1 MTQYVENCEVGVE
14 PMTGQERRDLADE
27 RDAEAWQALYDSIL
41 VERIAKGLDNR
52 PIVIVA
58 EIDKRLRKAREDA
71 I

>member
-1 MTQYVENCEVGVE
+1 MSRYVDNCEVGVE
-14 PMTGQERRDLADE
+14 PMNDQERRDLADE
-27 RDAEAWQALYDSIL
+27 RDAEAWQALYDAIL
-41 VERIAKGLDNR
+41 AERIANGLDNR

>member
-1 MTQYVENCEVGVE
+1 MTD
-14 PMTGQERRDLADE
+14 QERRELKDE

-41 VERIAKGLDNR
+41 AERIAKGLDNR

-71 I
+71 T

>member
-1 MTQYVENCEVGVE
+1 MSRYIDNCEVGVE
-14 PMTGQERRDLADE
+14 PVAAQERADLADD
-27 RDAEAWQALYDSIL
+27 RDAEAWQALYDTIL
-41 VERIAKGLDNR
+41 KERIAKGLDNR

>member
-1 MTQYVENCEVGVE
+1 MSK
-14 PMTGQERRDLADE
+14 QERRDLADE
-27 RDAEAWQALYDSIL
+27 RDAEAWQALYDEVL
-41 VERIAKGLDNR
+41 AERIAKGLDNR